1 MYNVYTCYIFNFSE
15 FYFLAVKPKIKVGA
29 QQKIRILV
37 KSTFL
42 VFCLL
47 SWRET
52 NICYSHTVHQ

>member
-47 SWRET
+47 S
-52 NICYSHTVHQ
+52 